1 MFSWAMDFII
11 WKVKCHKSEQTK
23 QNNQTKICIV
33 SIISL
38 VNNGFQAFSLVA

>member
-1 MFSWAMDFII
+1 MSFWAMDFII
-11 WKVKCHKSEQTK
+11 WKVKRHKSEQTK
-23 QNNQTKICIV
+23 QNNQTKICIF